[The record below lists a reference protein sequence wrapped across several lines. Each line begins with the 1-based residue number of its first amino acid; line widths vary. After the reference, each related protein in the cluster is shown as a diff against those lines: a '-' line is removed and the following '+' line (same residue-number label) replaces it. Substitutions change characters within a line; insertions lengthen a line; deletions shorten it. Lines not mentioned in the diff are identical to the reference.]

1 MLANLLANAVKFT
14 DRGEVVVSIALEE
27 PPSAGTGSVGSGGS
41 GIESPQ
47 QSAMSLQ
54 SAASQPRKQQRLV
67 HITIRDTGIGID
79 SQSMNKLFRS
89 FQQAES
95 SMSRAYGGTGLGL
108 AISRQLAQLM
118 GGNVWAQSQLG
129 KGSTFHFTMLLET
142 AGCQC
147 VPSHAQAAA
156 ISNGAPLGAVNAAA
170 AAAAFANAPISL
182 GAAAN
187 LQSATADSSF
197 GDPSPAAASV
207 SRMGPL
213 LSASGRPSS
222 IGATSGATSGDT
234 SGTTTGGSNSAYAMA
249 RSHSRAAPSSSTS
262 ESLGMSFVSGSRSG
276 GRRSYESTT
285 SAHAEV
291 QAAPSA
297 PLSSAGSALLD
308 GAISSSLA
316 SVMNNLGCA
325 VHAFLCHRMLVSV
338 TKQACICA
346 LVCMP
351 ARHGLRTRVMPV
363 HRCSLACKNHGK
375 TRESWF
381 RRACALVGFLE
392 VNQSTHA
399 VQGRKPGS
407 SRIQSARRRR

>member
-27 PPSAGTGSVGSGGS
+27 PPNSATGSISSGGS
-41 GIESPQ
+41 PGARSPR
-47 QSAMSLQ
+47 QSATSLQ
-54 SAASQPRKQQRLV
+54 SAGCQPRKQQRLV

-79 SQSMNKLFRS
+79 SQSMTKLFRS

-118 GGNVWAQSQLG
+118 GGNVWAQSELG

-142 AGCQC
+142 ANFQC
-147 VPSHAQAAA
+147 IPSHAQAAPS
-156 ISNGAPLGAVNAAA
+156 SNGAPLGAINAAA

-187 LQSATADSSF
+187 VQTATAHSSF
-197 GDPSPAAASV
+197 RDPSPAAASV

-213 LSASGRPSS
+213 LLASGRSSS
-222 IGATSGATSGDT
+222 IGATSGGTSGDT
-234 SGTTTGGSNSAYAMA
+234 SATTTGGSSSANAMA
-249 RSHSRAAPSSSTS
+249 RSHSRTAPSSSTS

-325 VHAFLCHRMLVSV
+325 VHAFLCHRMLVYV
-338 TKQACICA
+338 IKQACICA
-346 LVCMP
+346 LACMP
-351 ARHGLRTRVMPV
+351 ACHGLGTRVMPA
-363 HRCSLACKNHGK
+363 RRRSLACKNHGK
-375 TRESWF
+375 LR
-381 RRACALVGFLE
+381 
-392 VNQSTHA
+392 VNH
-399 VQGRKPGS
+399 GS
-407 SRIQSARRRR
+407 